1 MKVCFKC
8 GTAVELEKVGRRD
21 ECPRC
26 GNDLRVCL
34 NCAFYDAA
42 RANACMEPQV
52 ESVKEKDRANYCDF
66 FRFKEINFHGQ
77 ARGNLSSE
85 HGEREGE
92 AGYPRAGVP
101 VIAQKKSPKAE
112 AEKRWEELFKKR

>member
-34 NCAFYDAA
+34 NCAFFDPA

-52 ESVKEKDRANYCDF
+52 EPVKEKDRANYCDF

-101 VIAQKKSPKAE
+101 VIEQKKSPKAE
-112 AEKRWEELFKKR
+112 AEKLWNDLFKKR